1 MPLDPNAIHIH
12 TDGSCYGNPGGSGGA
27 AAIVTFPDH
36 LNLPREQIFD
46 FGCAETSNNRMEL
59 RACIGALEWI
69 RRHRLWPGVDRVQLV
84 SDSMYVIEN
93 LPRAVGWKK
102 NDWRNLHGEPKENA
116 DLWKSLLSAYAK
128 VGMRVYFIWRAG
140 KTSPTLKDVD
150 KVAKAA
156 AKRGSIGLDT
166 GYKSGKVSRSK
177 VKGSATIFPA
187 QGQDA
192 VIRPY
197 RKTAPSKGENRI
209 RFDLFVEDSGEYVA
223 SHYAYATDSLTAELH
238 RQHLYRVKFNNNS
251 HNPRIEEIIEEV
263 SPPATS

>member
-1 MPLDPNAIHIH
+1 MPLDPNAVHIH

-27 AAIVTFPDH
+27 AAMVTFPDH
-36 LNLPREQIFD
+36 LNIPSEQIFD

-69 RRHRLWPGVDRVQLV
+69 RRNRPWPGVDRVQLI
-84 SDSMYVIEN
+84 SDSMYVIDN
-93 LPRAVGWKK
+93 LHRAIGWKK

-128 VGMRVYFIWRAG
+128 VGMRVHFTWRAG
-140 KTSPTLKDVD
+140 KTSPTLKHVD

-156 AKRGSIGLDT
+156 AKRGSIGLDR
-166 GYKSGKVSRSK
+166 GYKRGKVARSK
-177 VKGSATIFPA
+177 VKGPATIFQA
-187 QGQDA
+187 QGQVA

-209 RFDLFVEDSGEYVA
+209 RFDLFVEHSGEYVA
-223 SHYAYATDSLTAELH
+223 SHYAYTTDSLTAELH
-238 RQHLYRVKFNNNS
+238 RQHLYRVKFNNNA
-251 HNPRIEEIIEEV
+251 HNPRIEEIMEEIR
-263 SPPATS
+263 PPKTS